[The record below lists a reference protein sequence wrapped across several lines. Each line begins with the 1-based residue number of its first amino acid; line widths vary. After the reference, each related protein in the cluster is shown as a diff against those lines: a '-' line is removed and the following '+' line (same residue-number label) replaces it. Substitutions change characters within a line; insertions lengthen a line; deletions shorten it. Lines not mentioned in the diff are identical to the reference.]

1 MRQFVETVSTLFDMQ
16 TATDY
21 NSQGTRMLIV
31 EDDPTIG
38 RELKEHFNVLGYS
51 VTLASE
57 GIEAIRLFK
66 QPPLFD
72 IAVMD
77 VMLPKKNG
85 FEVLREARQAGIET
99 PVLILSARSS
109 EKDKIRGFN
118 LGADDYVTK
127 PFSTEELAAR
137 VRVILKRSSNNRQ
150 EPVEECSFGDIT
162 INFSS
167 HTALRAGSSIQ
178 FTALEFSILRYF
190 IRNNGRT
197 VSRKQLLRDVWGIEG
212 DIATRTIDRHVAS
225 LRKKI
230 EPDSAE
236 PKFIQTVYGIGY
248 KFSS

>member
-1 MRQFVETVSTLFDMQ
+1 MQ
-16 TATDY
+16 TATQN
-21 NSQGTRMLIV
+21 NSQGARMLIV
-31 EDDPTIG
+31 EDDPAIG
-38 RELKEHFNVLGYS
+38 RELKEHFDVLGYR

-57 GIEAIRLFK
+57 GAQAIRLFK

-77 VMLPKKNG
+77 VMLPNKNG
-85 FEVLREARQAGIET
+85 FEVLKEARQAGIDT

-109 EKDKIRGFN
+109 EKDKLRGFH

-137 VRVILKRSSNNRQ
+137 VRVILKRSNNNRK
-150 EPVEECSFGDIT
+150 ELLDECAFGDIT
-162 INFSS
+162 INFGS
-167 HTALRAGSSIQ
+167 HTAMKAGDSIQ

-190 IRNNGRT
+190 IQNQGRT

-236 PKFIQTVYGIGY
+236 PRFIQTVYGIGY
-248 KFSS
+248 KFSG